1 MHIPPRYQAF
11 VDSDQEPMER
21 LRKGRGR
28 LAAYRSSNPDVR
40 KAVRL
45 TTRSEL
51 NKVRRSARSLKIT
64 MTCDETLAD
73 LRVLAYNT
81 YAELAWDDGRRVPDM
96 EKMRPENLDRVT
108 VNYIRHNRTKY
119 DHTLIVNSLNSNDL
133 RRSYNIELKIKCL
146 AEIARVFPDLA
157 LECERQRLAVSRSLK
172 EAVDRIAAN
181 EEAGLGLPHAE
192 AA

>member
-28 LAAYRSSNPDVR
+28 LAAYRSSNPEVR
-40 KAVRL
+40 KSVRL

-51 NKVRRSARSLKIT
+51 NKVRRAARSLKIT
-64 MTCDETLAD
+64 MFCDETLDD

-81 YAELAWDDGRRVPDM
+81 YAELAWNNGGRRVPDFAM
-96 EKMRPENLDRVT
+96 MRPENLDRVT

-119 DHTLIVNSLNSNDL
+119 EHTLIVNGLNTNDL

-146 AEIARVFPDLA
+146 AEIARVFPELA
-157 LECERQRLAVSRSLK
+157 AECERQRLAVSRSLQ

-181 EEAGLGLPHAE
+181 EEAGLGLPK